1 MTEIQN
7 KKYDLEERTLEFGI
21 SKNFCRYFGKVKVVL
36 DLCFKF

>member
-7 KKYDLEERTLEFGI
+7 KKYEFGI